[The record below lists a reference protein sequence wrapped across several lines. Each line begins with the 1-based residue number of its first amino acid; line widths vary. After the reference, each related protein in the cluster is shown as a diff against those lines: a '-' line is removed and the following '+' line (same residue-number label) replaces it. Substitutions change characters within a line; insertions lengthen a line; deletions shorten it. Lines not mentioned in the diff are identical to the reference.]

1 VVTVYIVKDKTLGN
15 CVFANGFTRKYFK
28 TITVSGER
36 KWENPAISEPGTLG
50 GSTFACTAT
59 GDKGNNEIHVAFD
72 KAKAT
77 EYFNR
82 CGSVADIDYLTITV
96 YNPVAIRVRSI
107 EIIPAYYGFESGIFQ
122 YSDNGS
128 TWTDIKAITKGQND
142 VPDVGLHKYWKI
154 RAIEGVYSGGYRNVE
169 VSEIYLRGFEPYT
182 YQKEVE
188 ATADDYDRY
197 EDHLNILRGEIK

>member
-1 VVTVYIVKDKTLGN
+1 MYIVKDKKLGD

-28 TITVSGER
+28 TITISGER
-36 KWENPAISEPGTLG
+36 EWENPEISELGTLG
-50 GSTFACTAT
+50 GSTFACAAT
-59 GDKGNNEIHVAFD
+59 GDRGNNEVNVAFD
-72 KAKAT
+72 KDHST
-77 EYFNR
+77 GYFNR
-82 CGSVADIDYLTITV
+82 CGGGADIDSLTITM

-107 EIIPAYYGFESGIFQ
+107 EIIPAYYSLDNGILQ

-128 TWTDIKAITKGQND
+128 TWTDIKAVTKGQND

-154 RAIEGVYSGGYRNVE
+154 RAIEGLYRGGFRNVN

-197 EDHLNILRGEIK
+197 ENHLNILRGEIK

>member
-1 VVTVYIVKDKTLGN
+1 MYIVKDKTLGD

-36 KWENPAISEPGTLG
+36 EWENPAISELGTLG
-50 GSTFACTAT
+50 GSTFACAAT
-59 GDKGNNEIHVAFD
+59 GDRGNNEINVAFD
-72 KAKAT
+72 KNQST
-77 EYFNR
+77 SYFNR
-82 CGSVADIDYLTITV
+82 CLSDANIDYLTITM

-107 EIIPAYYGFESGIFQ
+107 EIVPAYYSLNKGILQ

-128 TWTDIKAITKGQND
+128 TWIDIKAVTKGQND

-154 RAIEGVYSGGYRNVE
+154 RAIEGVYSVGHRNVG
-169 VSEIYLRGFEPYT
+169 VYEIYLRGFEPYT

>member
-1 VVTVYIVKDKTLGN
+1 MYIVKDKTLGN

-28 TITVSGER
+28 TITVSAER
-36 KWENPAISEPGTLG
+36 EWENPSISEYGTIG
-50 GSTFACTAT
+50 GSTFACAAT
-59 GDKGNNEIHVAFD
+59 GDRGNNDINLAFD
-72 KAKAT
+72 KNLDTA
-77 EYFNR
+77 YFNR
-82 CGSVADIDYLTITV
+82 CGSGADIDYLTITM
-96 YNPVAIRVRSI
+96 YNPVAVRVRSI
-107 EIIPAYYGFESGIFQ
+107 EIVPSYYSLNSGILQ

-128 TWTDIKAITKGQND
+128 TWTDIKTITKGQND

-154 RAIEGVYSGGYRNVE
+154 RAIEGNYSGGFRNVN
-169 VSEIYLRGFEPYT
+169 VSEICLQGFEPYT

>member
-1 VVTVYIVKDKTLGN
+1 MYIVKDKTLGD

-28 TITVSGER
+28 TIIVSGER
-36 KWENPAISEPGTLG
+36 EWENPAISEL
-50 GSTFACTAT
+50 GSTFACAAT
-59 GDKGNNEIHVAFD
+59 GDRGDNGINVAFD
-72 KAKAT
+72 KNQST
-77 EYFNR
+77 SYFNR
-82 CGSVADIDYLTITV
+82 CGSGAGIDYLTITM

-107 EIIPAYYGFESGIFQ
+107 EIVPDYYGFNKGILQ

-128 TWTDIKAITKGQND
+128 TWTDIKAVTKGQND

-154 RAIEGVYSGGYRNVE
+154 RAIEGVYSGGFRNVQ
-169 VSEIYLRGFEPYT
+169 VYEIYLRGFEPYT

-197 EDHLNILRGEIK
+197 EDHLNILRVEIK

>member
-1 VVTVYIVKDKTLGN
+1 MYIVKDKTIGD

-36 KWENPAISEPGTLG
+36 EWENPAISELGTIG
-50 GSTFACTAT
+50 GSTFACAAT
-59 GDKGNNEIHVAFD
+59 GDHGNNEINVAFD
-72 KAKAT
+72 KNQST
-77 EYFNR
+77 SYFNR
-82 CGSVADIDYLTITV
+82 CGSHAHLDYLTITM

-107 EIIPAYYGFESGIFQ
+107 EIIPARYGFDTGILQ

-128 TWTDIKAITKGQND
+128 TWTDIKNVKKGQND

-154 RAIEGVYSGGYRNVE
+154 RAIAGVYSGGSRNVE
-169 VSEIYLRGFEPYT
+169 VSEIYLRGLEPYT

-188 ATADDYDRY
+188 ATADDYNRY
-197 EDHLNILRGEIK
+197 EDHLNILRGEIE

>member
-1 VVTVYIVKDKTLGN
+1 MYIVKDKTLGD

-36 KWENPAISEPGTLG
+36 EWENPAISELGTIG
-50 GSTFACTAT
+50 GSTFACAAT
-59 GDKGNNEIHVAFD
+59 GDSGDNGINVAFD
-72 KAKAT
+72 KNQST
-77 EYFNR
+77 SYFNR
-82 CGSVADIDYLTITV
+82 CGSRADIDYLTITM

-107 EIIPAYYGFESGIFQ
+107 EIVPAYYGFNKGILQ

-128 TWTDIKAITKGQND
+128 TWTDIKAVTKGQND

-154 RAIEGVYSGGYRNVE
+154 RAIEGVYRGGFRNVH
-169 VSEIYLRGFEPYT
+169 VFEIYLRGFEPYT

>member
-1 VVTVYIVKDKTLGN
+1 MYIVRDKTLGD

-36 KWENPAISEPGTLG
+36 EWENPAISEPGTLG
-50 GSTFACTAT
+50 GSTFACTST
-59 GDKGNNEIHVAFD
+59 GDRGSTEINNAFD
-72 KAKAT
+72 KDQSTA
-77 EYFNR
+77 YFNR
-82 CGSVADIDYLTITV
+82 CGSQAVIDYLTITM

-107 EIIPAYYGFESGIFQ
+107 EIVTARYGLDNGILQ
-122 YSDNGS
+122 YSEDGS
-128 TWTDIKAITKGQND
+128 TWTDIKAVTKGLND

-154 RAIEGVYSGGYRNVE
+154 RAIEGVYQGGFRNVH

>member
-1 VVTVYIVKDKTLGN
+1 MYIVKDKTLGN
-15 CVFANGFTRKYFK
+15 CVFTNGFTRKYFK
-28 TITVSGER
+28 TITVSSER
-36 KWENPAISEPGTLG
+36 KWENPAISELGKLG
-50 GSTFACTAT
+50 GSTFACAAT
-59 GDKGNNEIHVAFD
+59 GDYGNNRVNVAFD
-72 KAKAT
+72 KNKSTA
-77 EYFNR
+77 YFNR
-82 CGSVADIDYLTITV
+82 CGSGAVTDYLTITM

-107 EIIPAYYGFESGIFQ
+107 EIVPAYYSLNKGILQ

-128 TWTDIKAITKGQND
+128 TWTDIKAVTKGQND

-154 RAIEGVYSGGYRNVE
+154 RAIEGVYSGGFRNVE

>member
-1 VVTVYIVKDKTLGN
+1 MYIVKDKTLGD
-15 CVFANGFTRKYFK
+15 CVFVNGFTRKYFK

-36 KWENPAISEPGTLG
+36 KWENPAISELGTIG
-50 GSTFACTAT
+50 GSTFACAAT
-59 GDKGNNEIHVAFD
+59 GDRGNNDISGAFD
-72 KAKAT
+72 KDQTT

-82 CGSVADIDYLTITV
+82 CGSNADINYLTITM

-107 EIIPAYYGFESGIFQ
+107 EIVPAYYDLNKGILQ

-128 TWTDIKAITKGQND
+128 TWTDIKAVTKGQND

-154 RAIEGVYSGGYRNVE
+154 RAIEGAYIGGYRNVN
-169 VSEIYLRGFEPYT
+169 VYEIYLRGFEPYT

>member
-1 VVTVYIVKDKTLGN
+1 MYIVKDETLDDY
-15 CVFANGFTRKYFK
+15 VFVNGFTRKYFK

-36 KWENPAISEPGTLG
+36 EW
-50 GSTFACTAT
+50 GSTFACAAT
-59 GDKGNNEIHVAFD
+59 GGRGNNGINAAFD
-72 KAKAT
+72 KNQST
-77 EYFNR
+77 SYFNL
-82 CGSVADIDYLTITV
+82 CGSGADMNYLTITM

-107 EIIPAYYGFESGIFQ
+107 EIVPDYYSLNRGILQ

-154 RAIEGVYSGGYRNVE
+154 RAIEGVYSGGYRNVQ
-169 VSEIYLRGFEPYT
+169 VCEIYLRGFEPYT

>member
-1 VVTVYIVKDKTLGN
+1 MYIVKDKTLGD
-15 CVFANGFTRKYFK
+15 CVFANIVRKYFK

-36 KWENPAISEPGTLG
+36 EWENPAISELGTIG
-50 GSTFACTAT
+50 GSTFACAAT
-59 GDKGNNEIHVAFD
+59 GDRGNGDINLAFD
-72 KAKAT
+72 KNQT
-77 EYFNR
+77 TGYFNR
-82 CGSVADIDYLTITV
+82 CGSSADIDYLTITM

-107 EIIPAYYGFESGIFQ
+107 EIVPAYYGLNNGILQ

-128 TWTDIKAITKGQND
+128 TWTDIKTVTKGQND

-154 RAIEGVYSGGYRNVE
+154 RAIEGVYMGGYRNVNAY
-169 VSEIYLRGFEPYT
+169 EIYLRGFEPYT

-197 EDHLNILRGEIK
+197 EDQVNILRGEIK

>member
-1 VVTVYIVKDKTLGN
+1 MYIVKDKTLGD

-28 TITVSGER
+28 TITVSDER
-36 KWENPAISEPGTLG
+36 EWENPSISELGTLG
-50 GSTFACTAT
+50 GSTFACAAT
-59 GDKGNNEIHVAFD
+59 GDRGNNGINVAFD
-72 KAKAT
+72 KNQNTA
-77 EYFNR
+77 YFNR
-82 CGSVADIDYLTITV
+82 CGNNADIDTLTITM

-107 EIIPAYYGFESGIFQ
+107 VIIPGEYHLYSGILQ

-128 TWTDIKAITKGQND
+128 TWTDITGITTWQND
-142 VPDVGLHKYWKI
+142 LPDVGLHKYWKI
-154 RAIEGVYSGGYRNVE
+154 RAIEGKYGGGFRNVQ
-169 VSEIYLRGFEPYT
+169 VCEIYLRGFEPYT

>member
-1 VVTVYIVKDKTLGN
+1 MYIVKDKMLGD
-15 CVFANGFTRKYFK
+15 CVFVNSFTRKYFK
-28 TITVSGER
+28 TITVSGEHE
-36 KWENPAISEPGTLG
+36 WENPAISKLGTIG
-50 GSTFACTAT
+50 GSTFACAAT
-59 GDKGNNEIHVAFD
+59 GDRGDNEINVAFD
-72 KAKAT
+72 KNQST
-77 EYFNR
+77 SYFNR
-82 CGSVADIDYLTITV
+82 CGSGAGIDYLTITM

-107 EIIPAYYGFESGIFQ
+107 EIVPAYYSLDKGILQ
-122 YSDNGS
+122 YSDNGL
-128 TWTDIKAITKGQND
+128 TWTDIKAVTKGQND

-154 RAIEGVYSGGYRNVE
+154 RAIEGVYSGGFRNVE

>member
-1 VVTVYIVKDKTLGN
+1 MYIVKDKMLGD

-28 TITVSGER
+28 TITISGER
-36 KWENPAISEPGTLG
+36 EWENPQISELGTIG
-50 GSTFACTAT
+50 GSTFACAAT
-59 GDKGNNEIHVAFD
+59 GDRGNNDINMAFD
-72 KAKAT
+72 KNQSTA
-77 EYFNR
+77 YFNR
-82 CGSVADIDYLTITV
+82 CGSAAEIDYLTITM

-107 EIIPAYYGFESGIFQ
+107 EIVPDYYRLDKGILQ

-128 TWTDIKAITKGQND
+128 TWIDIKGIIQGQND

-154 RAIEGVYSGGYRNVE
+154 RAIEGKYSGGYRNVN

>member
-1 VVTVYIVKDKTLGN
+1 MYIVKDKTIGD

-36 KWENPAISEPGTLG
+36 EWENPAISELGTLG
-50 GSTFACTAT
+50 GSTFACAAT
-59 GDKGNNEIHVAFD
+59 GDRGNNNINEAFD
-72 KAKAT
+72 KNKST
-77 EYFNR
+77 SYFNR
-82 CGSVADIDYLTITV
+82 CGSDAGIDYLTITM

-107 EIIPAYYGFESGIFQ
+107 EIVPARYSLDKGILQ
-122 YSDNGS
+122 YSNNGR
-128 TWTDIKAITKGQND
+128 TWTDIKAIKKGQND

-154 RAIEGVYSGGYRNVE
+154 RAIEGLYSGGYRNVH

-197 EDHLNILRGEIK
+197 EDHINILRGEIK

>member
-1 VVTVYIVKDKTLGN
+1 MYIVKDKMLGD
-15 CVFANGFTRKYFK
+15 CVFVNGFTRKYFK
-28 TITVSGER
+28 TITISGER
-36 KWENPAISEPGTLG
+36 EWENPQISELGTIG
-50 GSTFACTAT
+50 GSTFACAAT
-59 GDKGNNEIHVAFD
+59 GDRGSNNINMAFD
-72 KAKAT
+72 KNQSTA
-77 EYFNR
+77 YFNR
-82 CGSVADIDYLTITV
+82 CGSAAEIDYLTITM

-107 EIIPAYYGFESGIFQ
+107 EIVPDYYRLDKGILQ

-128 TWTDIKAITKGQND
+128 TWIDIKGIIQGQND

-154 RAIEGVYSGGYRNVE
+154 RAIEGKYSGGYRNVN

>member
-1 VVTVYIVKDKTLGN
+1 MYIVKDKTLGD
-15 CVFANGFTRKYFK
+15 CVFVNSFTRKYFK

-36 KWENPAISEPGTLG
+36 EWEKPVVSELGTIG
-50 GSTFACTAT
+50 GSTFACAAT
-59 GDKGNNEIHVAFD
+59 GDRGNNGINGAFD
-72 KAKAT
+72 KNHST
-77 EYFNR
+77 SYFNR
-82 CGSVADIDYLTITV
+82 CGSDAGIDYLTITM

-107 EIIPAYYGFESGIFQ
+107 EIVPAYYSLNKGILQ

-128 TWTDIKAITKGQND
+128 TWTDIKAVTKGQND
-142 VPDVGLHKYWKI
+142 VPDVGLHKYWRI
-154 RAIEGVYSGGYRNVE
+154 RAIEGVYSGGFRNAQ

-188 ATADDYDRY
+188 AAADDYDRY

>member
-1 VVTVYIVKDKTLGN
+1 MYVVKDKTLGD
-15 CVFANGFTRKYFK
+15 CVFVNGFTRKYFK
-28 TITVSGER
+28 KVTVSGER
-36 KWENPAISEPGTLG
+36 EWENPAISELGTLG
-50 GSTFACTAT
+50 GSTFACAAT
-59 GDKGNNEIHVAFD
+59 GDRGNNEINVAFD
-72 KAKAT
+72 KNKST
-77 EYFNR
+77 SYFNR
-82 CGSVADIDYLTITV
+82 CGGGAVIDYLTITM

-107 EIIPAYYGFESGIFQ
+107 EIVPDYYSFDSGILQ

-128 TWTDIKAITKGQND
+128 KWTDIKNITKGLND

-154 RAIEGVYSGGYRNVE
+154 RAIEGVYSGGFRNVQ

-197 EDHLNILRGEIK
+197 EDHLNILRGEVK

>member
-1 VVTVYIVKDKTLGN
+1 MYIVKDKTLGD

-36 KWENPAISEPGTLG
+36 EWENSAISELGTIG
-50 GSTFACTAT
+50 GRTFACTAT
-59 GDKGNNEIHVAFD
+59 GDYGDNGLNKAFD
-72 KAKAT
+72 KDKST
-77 EYFNR
+77 SYFNR
-82 CGSVADIDYLTITV
+82 CGSAAYIDYLTITM
-96 YNPVAIRVRSI
+96 YNPVAIKVRSI
-107 EIIPAYYGFESGIFQ
+107 EIVPDYYGFDNGILQ

-128 TWTDIKAITKGQND
+128 TWTDIKAVTKGQND
-142 VPDVGLHKYWKI
+142 VPDVGSHKYWKI
-154 RAIEGVYSGGYRNVE
+154 RAIEGVYSGGYRNVQ
-169 VSEIYLRGFEPYT
+169 VFEIYLRGFEPYT

>member
-1 VVTVYIVKDKTLGN
+1 MYIVKDKTLGD

-36 KWENPAISEPGTLG
+36 EW
-50 GSTFACTAT
+50 GSTFACAAT
-59 GDKGNNEIHVAFD
+59 GDRGNNGINEAFD
-72 KAKAT
+72 KNQSVA
-77 EYFNR
+77 YFNR
-82 CGSVADIDYLTITV
+82 CGSGADIDYLTITM

-107 EIIPAYYGFESGIFQ
+107 EIVPAYYSLNSGILQ
-122 YSDNGS
+122 YSDNGN
-128 TWTDIKAITKGQND
+128 TWTDIKAVTKGQND

-154 RAIEGVYSGGYRNVE
+154 RAIEGNYSGGYRNVH

-197 EDHLNILRGEIK
+197 EDHLNILRGEIE

>member
-1 VVTVYIVKDKTLGN
+1 MYIVKDKTLGN
-15 CVFANGFTRKYFK
+15 CVFVNGFTRKYFK
-28 TITVSGER
+28 TITVSDER
-36 KWENPAISEPGTLG
+36 EWENPEISKLGTLG
-50 GSTFACTAT
+50 GSTFACAAT
-59 GDKGNNEIHVAFD
+59 GDRGNNEINVAFD
-72 KAKAT
+72 KNQST

-82 CGSVADIDYLTITV
+82 CGSSAEIDYLTITM

-107 EIIPAYYGFESGIFQ
+107 EIVPAYYSLDSGILQ

-154 RAIEGVYSGGYRNVE
+154 RAIEGKYSGGYRNVN